1 MNRYLTRMPSDLRCC
16 ELFSGAQGNERRRL
30 TWKGLFRDVDNTVNF
45 YSTRDEVVANG
56 DGLEM
61 ASADYL
67 GNGNAPGILAFEAA
81 NPVAEYSSP
90 VLLVLV
96 DGIAMYSFRLPLSI
110 SPVKEMYGWINSR
123 HLSDEGEARATA
135 LNRTWGGEDV
145 KSLLFLHGAN
155 VSEAAAEKWGDAL
168 FKRLWLSGAHVD
180 FYNVDWRSDIGSPA
194 NYQQNASNAFVVASR
209 LFSVITNAIPGEKV
223 VMAHS
228 LGNMV
233 VSSMIQDHG
242 LQVSK
247 YLMCDSAVP
256 SEAYY
261 PAGDES
267 IRVPHGMA
275 VGFTLT

>member
-1 MNRYLTRMPSDLRCC
+1 MLFVPMTQSIGDFQRFGFRKGRLVAAATLRPI
-16 ELFSGAQGNERRRL
+16 SVDGAEIVPG
-30 TWKGLFRDVDNTVNF
+30 
-45 YSTRDEVVANG
+45 
-56 DGLEM
+56 
-61 ASADYL
+61 DYL

-81 NPVAEYSSP
+81 NPEYEYNSP
-90 VLLVLV
+90 MLLVFV

-110 SPVKEMYGWINSR
+110 SPVKEMYGWINVR
-123 HLSDEGEARATA
+123 HLSGEGEARTTA

-247 YLMCDSAVP
+247 YLMCDSAVS